1 MLYTFAKAQYDQ
13 QFLSAV
19 LENIT
24 EQDVIVLW
32 QDGVLQ
38 AVKNPQI
45 FATLPQVFALENDV
59 SARAISI
66 QIPQISLARFVEL
79 TTHSYPQVAL

>member
-1 MLYTFAKAQYDQ
+1 MLYTFAKAQYGQ
-13 QFLSAV
+13 QFLTAV

-45 FATLPQVFALENDV
+45 FAASPQVFALENDV

>member
-13 QFLSAV
+13 QLLTAV

-45 FATLPQVFALENDV
+45 FATLPQVFALKNDV
-59 SARAISI
+59 SARAILTNL
-66 QIPQISLARFVEL
+66 PQISLAQFVQL
-79 TTHSYPQVAL
+79 TTSYYPQVAL